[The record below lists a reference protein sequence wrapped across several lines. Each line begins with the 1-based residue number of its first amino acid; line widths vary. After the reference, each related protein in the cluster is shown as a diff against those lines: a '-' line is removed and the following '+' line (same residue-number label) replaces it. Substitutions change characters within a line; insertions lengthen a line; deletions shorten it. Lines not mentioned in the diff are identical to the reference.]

1 MSISPITNANI
12 QVVQNHIKNQGPS
25 ANPSISQEALEKLE
39 AAVRERR
46 FDSFEPG
53 EGYGI
58 RQLEEL
64 EELPDGL
71 WAKPKLSTV
80 FTSSQVSGKAQ
91 ELSLLMDEQD
101 FAVASKLGWTLDID
115 QAYRDRMVQHF
126 GEIGRQIDEA
136 FTAGEIT
143 RQEYDD
149 LNAGLNK
156 YTEVVTSRTER
167 SIAITAVLRKA
178 SKMRDKLMARGA
190 SQEEMDAFFKWHR
203 ETLQDRIQ
211 DYIRT
216 SCAIDRDLL
225 AKLIQQV
232 REGKDLVQP
241 EDRWSSL
248 EKKNLAGIFESGPAP
263 LAPEESE

>member
-12 QVVQNHIKNQGPS
+12 QVVQNHIKSQDPS
-25 ANPSISQEALEKLE
+25 AIPSISQEALEKLE

-64 EELPDGL
+64 DYNPFS
-71 WAKPKLSTV
+71 KPELSTV

-101 FAVASKLGWTLDID
+101 MAVDSKLGWTLDID

-156 YTEVVTSRTER
+156 YTETITSRTER
-167 SIAITAVLRKA
+167 RSALMAVLRKT
-178 SKMRDKLMARGA
+178 SKMQDKLMAWGA
-190 SQEEMDAFFKWHR
+190 SQEEIEAFNKWHR

-211 DYIRT
+211 EYIRT

-241 EDRWSSL
+241 EDRLSSL
-248 EKKNLAGIFESGPAP
+248 EEKNLAGIFESGPAP